1 MTMIDDSLER
11 AAEIRKLS
19 IIPELISHHLCIRGD
34 DPALS
39 EFDTQK
45 QEWVTLSFKEVW
57 DHAQQW
63 HKAITA
69 SGLKKGDK
77 AAMLLPNSIAAVCFD
92 QGALIGGRVPVPL
105 HIIDTAANCAYIIND
120 SETKLLVVLN
130 RARWHA
136 IEQSGIDLP
145 QLKTVVF
152 IDDEGEGL
160 SSSGVETLGLDE
172 WLARGK
178 NCTQTFESPTEED
191 LAALVYT
198 SGTTG
203 KPKGVMLTHKNIM
216 SDISALLYNLSP
228 MGGDEW
234 LSFLPLSHTFERTTS
249 YYIGLGMGNNVTFSR
264 GVTRILDDLKHTR
277 PTIMMSV
284 PRVYEKVAAKIKE
297 RLKTKGAAAQFV
309 FNSAVNAGYRRFERR
324 NGLAAHNPF
333 INALDDLLDPFYN
346 KTVRNQIKNSFGG
359 RLRVAVSG
367 GAALSTDVARTLI
380 GLGVEIYQGY
390 GMTETSPIISVNKI
404 GANHPDTVGPI
415 LPGIEAKIGDK
426 DELLVRGPQVM
437 KGYWKR
443 PEDTAKTIN
452 PEGWLSTGDQAEIG
466 EGRYLKIKG
475 RIKEIIVTST
485 GEKVPPVD
493 IEQVIESDPLF
504 DQAMIYGDNRPFIC
518 ALLVVNKEQ
527 FADFVT
533 KLSLDPNDPAI
544 LTNSTVIRAVLK
556 RLKNDCRQFPQ
567 YGVPRAVKLLTQ
579 PWTVDNG
586 ALTPTL
592 KIKRRVIVADHLT
605 DIDNLYK
612 CFGK

>member
-1 MTMIDDSLER
+1 
-11 AAEIRKLS
+11 
-19 IIPELISHHLCIRGD
+19 
-34 DPALS
+34 
-39 EFDTQK
+39 
-45 QEWVTLSFKEVW
+45 
-57 DHAQQW
+57 
-63 HKAITA
+63 
-69 SGLKKGDK
+69 
-77 AAMLLPNSIAAVCFD
+77 
-92 QGALIGGRVPVPL
+92 
-105 HIIDTAANCAYIIND
+105 
-120 SETKLLVVLN
+120 
-130 RARWHA
+130 
-136 IEQSGIDLP
+136 
-145 QLKTVVF
+145 
-152 IDDEGEGL
+152 
-160 SSSGVETLGLDE
+160 
-172 WLARGK
+172 
-178 NCTQTFESPTEED
+178 
-191 LAALVYT
+191 
-198 SGTTG
+198 GTTG

-216 SDISALLYNLSP
+216 SDISALLYNLAP
-228 MGGDEW
+228 VGGDEW

-249 YYIGLGMGNNVTFSR
+249 YYIGLGMGNKVTFSR

-297 RLKTKGAAAQFV
+297 RLKTKGSAAQFV

-333 INALDDLLDPFYN
+333 INTLDDLLDPFYN
-346 KTVRNQIKNSFGG
+346 KTVRNQIRNSFGG

-443 PEDTAKTIN
+443 PEDTAKTIS

-493 IEQVIESDPLF
+493 IEQAIETDPLF

-518 ALLVVNKEQ
+518 ALLVVNQDQ
-527 FADFVT
+527 FADFV
-533 KLSLDPNDPAI
+533 KQLSLDPNDPDI
-544 LTNSTVIRAVLK
+544 MTNSTVIRAVLK
-556 RLKNDCRQFPQ
+556 RLKSDCRQFPQ
-567 YGVPRAVKLLTQ
+567 YGVPRAVKLLSE
-579 PWTVDNG
+579 PWTIDNG

-592 KIKRRVIVADHLT
+592 KIKRRVIVADNQT

-612 CFGK
+612 NFGK